1 LSAINA
7 LPPFAGSE
15 DLDEIKQGYA
25 GENKTG
31 ENKTAENKTG
41 GIKIA

>member
-15 DLDEIKQGYA
+15 DLDEIKQGY
-25 GENKTG
+25 TG
-31 ENKTAENKTG
+31 ENKTG

>member
-7 LPPFAGSE
+7 LPPIAGCE

-25 GENKTG
+25 
-31 ENKTAENKTG
+31 AENKTG